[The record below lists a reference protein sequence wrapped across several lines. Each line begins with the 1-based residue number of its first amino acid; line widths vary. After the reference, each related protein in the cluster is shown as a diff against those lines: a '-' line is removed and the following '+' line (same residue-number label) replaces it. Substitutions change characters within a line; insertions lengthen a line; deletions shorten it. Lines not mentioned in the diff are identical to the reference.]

1 MIAQDVC
8 AEAMQAEAEGL
19 VLERSSDSATGFKG
33 VRQSPG
39 SHKFEAR
46 ISMHGELELLGLFAT
61 AEQAA
66 LAYAR
71 RRAKAARRLKAPPP
85 DRPSSPPLSAEEVQ
99 QQAEAEGLVLERS
112 FSTSG
117 FKGVYPNHGA
127 RSFFAQ
133 IYLNGSNENLGQF
146 ATAEQA
152 ALAYARR
159 AKTRP
164 NPRPQV
170 SLTAPPLSVE
180 EVQQQAEA
188 EGLVLERSS
197 STSGFRGVY
206 PNHGA
211 RSFFAQICL
220 NGNNENLGHF
230 ATAEQA
236 ALAYARRRAKAA
248 PDAKAPPPDRPSS
261 PPLRAEA
268 VQQQAEAEGLELER
282 SSNSSGFKGVRQQ
295 PGSHKFTARIS
306 MHGEQELLGPFATAE
321 QAALAYARRGKA
333 ARRLEAPPPD
343 RPSSPPL
350 RAEEVQQQAEAE
362 GLVLERSSNSS
373 GFKGV
378 YVNQGTHTFFA
389 QFYLNGSNENLGQF
403 ATAEQAALAYARRA
417 KQVSRQPRLPTG
429 HATAPL
435 APGDHVKAR
444 FMGGAKWYTG
454 RVSLVHPDGRCDLQY
469 DDGDLEDRAHPSRIR
484 KIGPERPSAGSGQPK
499 QPPDGQLVEFT
510 GSWLQVHLCGTYG
523 CTLPNNHGGL
533 HRFDA
538 LGVRERKRPVAFV
551 AEPSVRDPVPTPMQP
566 PLLTYHAAP
575 AHAAPAHAA
584 PAHAAAAH
592 ASAGRSAA
600 SAAAASSTA
609 TGSTSNSKGSTSN
622 SKGSTSNSKG
632 STSKASG
639 STGSPTA
646 APSQPTPAGQLPRVF
661 WRAGDYSST
670 TADPEPPS
678 RDGLTRARTHPKFL
692 HSNATTHTWPLGA
705 IAELIDNSYDEMRTV
720 PQLDPNRRPRLSWT
734 QTGGLASAGLKP
746 AASPQLDSKWRVRLS
761 WTQTGGLASAVS
773 ASRPPRP
780 STTTRVTEGHA
791 PDIGCPFY
799 GRSHRS
805 TSGSTSSRA
814 RQSIGGQ
821 CSPSETT
828 AAGWDAPRSTG
839 CSLLGSR
846 QVRTRGSAATA
857 TASSHRA

>member
-46 ISMHGELELLGLFAT
+46 ISMHGELELLGL
-61 AEQAA
+61 
-66 LAYAR
+66 
-71 RRAKAARRLKAPPP
+71 
-85 DRPSSPPLSAEEVQ
+85 
-99 QQAEAEGLVLERS
+99 
-112 FSTSG
+112 
-117 FKGVYPNHGA
+117 
-127 RSFFAQ
+127 
-133 IYLNGSNENLGQF
+133 
-146 ATAEQA
+146 
-152 ALAYARR
+152 
-159 AKTRP
+159 
-164 NPRPQV
+164 
-170 SLTAPPLSVE
+170 
-180 EVQQQAEA
+180 
-188 EGLVLERSS
+188 
-197 STSGFRGVY
+197 
-206 PNHGA
+206 
-211 RSFFAQICL
+211 
-220 NGNNENLGHF
+220 F

-584 PAHAAAAH
+584 AAH

-609 TGSTSNSKGSTSN
+609 T
-622 SKGSTSNSKG
+622 GSTSNSKG

-734 QTGGLASAGLKP
+734 QSGGSASAGPKP
-746 AASPQLDSKWRVRLS
+746 EASPQLCPQVARP
-761 WTQTGGLASAVS
+761 AP
-773 ASRPPRP
+773 RPPR
-780 STTTRVTEGHA
+780 V
-791 PDIGCPFY
+791 
-799 GRSHRS
+799 
-805 TSGSTSSRA
+805 
-814 RQSIGGQ
+814 
-821 CSPSETT
+821 
-828 AAGWDAPRSTG
+828 
-839 CSLLGSR
+839 
-846 QVRTRGSAATA
+846 
-857 TASSHRA
+857 